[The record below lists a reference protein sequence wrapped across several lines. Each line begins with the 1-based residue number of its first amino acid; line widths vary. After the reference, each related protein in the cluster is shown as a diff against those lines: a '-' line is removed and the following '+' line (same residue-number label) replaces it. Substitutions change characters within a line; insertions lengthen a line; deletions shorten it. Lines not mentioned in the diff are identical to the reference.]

1 MDPFSHHLPPLPPLP
16 DITVDP
22 SVRWGTPCL
31 RTTGI
36 TVAQVIALR
45 CAGQSPA
52 QILEQFPALR
62 TGDLETAAKW
72 YERFGDQGL
81 GPRPPDPTGRHPRIC
96 AQRAI
101 QGGVPV
107 IRGTRITV
115 DAICGLAEHG
125 ASIDD
130 ILGEY
135 PALTRA
141 DVSAALRYDSER
153 RP

>member
-1 MDPFSHHLPPLPPLP
+1 MDPSTHRNSSAP

-36 TVAQVIALR
+36 SVGQVIALR
-45 CAGQSPA
+45 HAGQSPSRV
-52 QILEQFPALR
+52 LELYPELR
-62 TGDLETAAKW
+62 PHDLETAAEW
-72 YERFGDQGL
+72 HERFGDEGL
-81 GPRPPDPTGRHPRIC
+81 APRPPDPTGRHPRIS

-101 QGGVPV
+101 QGGLPV
-107 IRGTRITV
+107 VRGTRITV
-115 DAICGLAEHG
+115 DAICGLAEGG
-125 ASIDD
+125 ATVDE
-130 ILGEY
+130 ILDEY

-141 DVSAALRYDSER
+141 DVSAALLYDSER